1 LKYLS
6 YSSSILS
13 LIIPIYLGK
22 IEVPIDSE
30 RDKLQVE
37 ADPFPLGDGSV
48 PVGTGHESLTSA
60 LPIEI
65 DPNVSSEALE
75 KLEPRERDFNIVK
88 AQEETRSLLAKWL
101 LGMLCTTLLASFL
114 VMSSKSLKDE
124 PDLKNMLTLIITSQG
139 TLVGTALGFYFGKQ

>member
-1 LKYLS
+1 M
-6 YSSSILS
+6 
-13 LIIPIYLGK
+13 
-22 IEVPIDSE
+22 PIDSE
-30 RDKLQVE
+30 RDKPQVE

-48 PVGTGHESLTSA
+48 PTGTDHESLTSA

-114 VMSSKSLKDE
+114 VMSLKSLKDE